1 MDISDCF
8 WLFYASKYNNRI
20 RHQLVFGTLIITA
33 LVAYFSQFLEK
44 KYTVTTSIYTGI
56 TSNTG
61 LNDET
66 RPDWQAVNNTYDNLV
81 NLTKSR
87 GTLENVSLKLLALN
101 LMHGDPEIDNL
112 YITANNYKKLIASVP
127 EEILH
132 LVDTASLDKTVNLF
146 KEYKYSDS
154 RNYLHELFNGSSAF
168 YSYNA
173 LSSIIIRRQGN
184 SDLIEIAYTST
195 DPGITW
201 NTVKLV
207 SEELKYSYNNLRY
220 QTANDIVKYYEEE
233 LKKLRVQLNK
243 QENELTDYNVKNSV
257 INYIEQTKA
266 IAHSF
271 ADFENRYEETR
282 RNYESSSS
290 IIKNLEQYMD
300 IRTKLVKSNEEF
312 INTLAEVSRISG
324 KITEIETFTSDE
336 MLSKDQE
343 LVKYREEL
351 RDAEKKIGLITNN
364 INSYKESKEGLAIE
378 GLVQEWLNQT
388 LIQAKA
394 QADLKVL
401 NERKNDFADQYKNY
415 SPIGTRI
422 NQQEREIHVTE
433 QSYLEVLHALNMA
446 KMKQKNLQLT
456 SSNLNTISDASYPL
470 FSDKGKRFLLVV
482 AAFIGSII
490 FIIGLNLVIELLDR
504 TLRDAERARRLTGMN
519 ILGAFTGR
527 NSQLK
532 YRGFVKTCNR
542 ISAAYACNRLT
553 PYIKKGDTLCI
564 NILSLEEKE
573 GKTFISRYFQ
583 ESWEELGFNVKYLR
597 VGQDIPIDAS
607 LFMAEHIDKH
617 IQLESRPDILIVEYP
632 SIQQYGVPSHLL
644 GSSQVNLLVANA
656 CRVWKNSD
664 TELVKYLRDITEG
677 TALYLYLNNA
687 TREAVE
693 DFTGQLPPQTSMRSF
708 ANRMMYMGLT
718 ATNTAVK

>member
-1 MDISDCF
+1 MDITLYISRF
-8 WLFYASKYNNRI
+8 IYRI

-61 LNDET
+61 LDDET

-127 EEILH
+127 EEILL
-132 LVDTASLDKTVNLF
+132 LVDTTSLDKTVNLF

-271 ADFENRYEETR
+271 ADFENRYDETR

>member
-1 MDISDCF
+1 MDITLYISRF
-8 WLFYASKYNNRI
+8 IYRI

-61 LNDET
+61 LDDET

-127 EEILH
+127 EEILL
-132 LVDTASLDKTVNLF
+132 LVDTTSLDKTVNLF

-490 FIIGLNLVIELLDR
+490 FIIGLNLVIKLLDR

>member
-1 MDISDCF
+1 MDITLYISRF
-8 WLFYASKYNNRI
+8 IYRI

-173 LSSIIIRRQGN
+173 LSSIIIRRKGN

-470 FSDKGKRFLLVV
+470 FSDKGKRFLLVI

>member
-1 MDISDCF
+1 MDITLYISRF
-8 WLFYASKYNNRI
+8 IYRI

-470 FSDKGKRFLLVV
+470 FSDKGKRFLLVI

-677 TALYLYLNNA
+677 TALYLYINNA

>member
-1 MDISDCF
+1 MDITLYISRF
-8 WLFYASKYNNRI
+8 IYRI

-470 FSDKGKRFLLVV
+470 FSDKGKRFLLVI

-664 TELVKYLRDITEG
+664 TELVKYLRNITEG

>member
-1 MDISDCF
+1 MDITLYISRF
-8 WLFYASKYNNRI
+8 IYRI

-56 TSNTG
+56 TSNTV
-61 LNDET
+61 LDDET

-127 EEILH
+127 EEILL
-132 LVDTASLDKTVNLF
+132 LVDTTSLDKTVNLF

>member
-1 MDISDCF
+1 MDITLYISRF
-8 WLFYASKYNNRI
+8 IYRI

-61 LNDET
+61 LDDET

-112 YITANNYKKLIASVP
+112 YITAYNYKKLIASVP
-127 EEILH
+127 EEILL
-132 LVDTASLDKTVNLF
+132 LVDTTSLDKTVNLF

>member
-1 MDISDCF
+1 MDITLYISRF
-8 WLFYASKYNNRI
+8 IYRI

-61 LNDET
+61 LDDET

-127 EEILH
+127 EEILL
-132 LVDTASLDKTVNLF
+132 LVDTTSLDKTVNLF

-470 FSDKGKRFLLVV
+470 FSDKGKRFLLVI

-664 TELVKYLRDITEG
+664 TELVKYLCDITEG

>member
-1 MDISDCF
+1 MDITLYISRF
-8 WLFYASKYNNRI
+8 IYRI

-470 FSDKGKRFLLVV
+470 FSDKGKRFLLVI

-718 ATNTAVK
+718 ATNTAV

>member
-1 MDISDCF
+1 MDITLYISRF
-8 WLFYASKYNNRI
+8 IYRI

-66 RPDWQAVNNTYDNLV
+66 RPDWQSVNNTYDNLV

-470 FSDKGKRFLLVV
+470 FSDKGKRFLLVI

>member
-1 MDISDCF
+1 
-8 WLFYASKYNNRI
+8 
-20 RHQLVFGTLIITA
+20 
-33 LVAYFSQFLEK
+33 
-44 KYTVTTSIYTGI
+44 
-56 TSNTG
+56 
-61 LNDET
+61 
-66 RPDWQAVNNTYDNLV
+66 
-81 NLTKSR
+81 
-87 GTLENVSLKLLALN
+87 
-101 LMHGDPEIDNL
+101 MHGDPEIDNL

-127 EEILH
+127 EEILL
-132 LVDTASLDKTVNLF
+132 LVDTTSLDKTVNLF

-282 RNYESSSS
+282 RKYESSSS

>member
-1 MDISDCF
+1 MDITLYISRF
-8 WLFYASKYNNRI
+8 IYRI

-61 LNDET
+61 LDDET

-127 EEILH
+127 EEILL
-132 LVDTASLDKTVNLF
+132 LVDTTSLDKTVNLF

-201 NTVKLV
+201 NMVKLV

>member
-1 MDISDCF
+1 MDITLYISRF
-8 WLFYASKYNNRI
+8 IYRI

-61 LNDET
+61 LDDET

-127 EEILH
+127 EEILL
-132 LVDTASLDKTVNLF
+132 LVDTTSLDKTVNLF

-693 DFTGQLPPQTSMRSF
+693 DFTGQLPPSNIYAIFRKPDDVYGI
-708 ANRMMYMGLT
+708 NGD
-718 ATNTAVK
+718 

>member
-1 MDISDCF
+1 MDITLYISRF
-8 WLFYASKYNNRI
+8 RYRI

-61 LNDET
+61 LDDET

-127 EEILH
+127 EEILL
-132 LVDTASLDKTVNLF
+132 LVDTTSLDKTVNLF

>member
-1 MDISDCF
+1 MDITLYISRF
-8 WLFYASKYNNRI
+8 IYRI

-61 LNDET
+61 LDDET

-127 EEILH
+127 EEILL
-132 LVDTASLDKTVNLF
+132 LVDTTSLDKTVNLF

-351 RDAEKKIGLITNN
+351 RDAEKKIGLITDN

-470 FSDKGKRFLLVV
+470 FSDKGKRFLLVI

>member
-1 MDISDCF
+1 MDITLYISRF
-8 WLFYASKYNNRI
+8 IYRI

-61 LNDET
+61 LDDET

-127 EEILH
+127 EEILL
-132 LVDTASLDKTVNLF
+132 LVDTTSLDKTVNLF

-632 SIQQYGVPSHLL
+632 SIQRYGVPSHLL

>member
-1 MDISDCF
+1 
-8 WLFYASKYNNRI
+8 
-20 RHQLVFGTLIITA
+20 

-470 FSDKGKRFLLVV
+470 FSDKGKRFLLVI

>member
-1 MDISDCF
+1 MDITLYISRF
-8 WLFYASKYNNRI
+8 IYRI

-146 KEYKYSDS
+146 KEYKYSDT

-300 IRTKLVKSNEEF
+300 NRTKLVKSNEEF

-470 FSDKGKRFLLVV
+470 FSDKGKRFLLVI

>member
-1 MDISDCF
+1 MDITLYISRF
-8 WLFYASKYNNRI
+8 IYRI

-61 LNDET
+61 LDDET

-127 EEILH
+127 EEILL
-132 LVDTASLDKTVNLF
+132 LVDTTSLDKTVNLF

-290 IIKNLEQYMD
+290 IIKNMEQYMD

>member
-1 MDISDCF
+1 MDITLYISRF
-8 WLFYASKYNNRI
+8 IYRI

-127 EEILH
+127 EEILL
-132 LVDTASLDKTVNLF
+132 LVDTTSLDKTVNLF

-470 FSDKGKRFLLVV
+470 FSDKGKRFLLVI

-617 IQLESRPDILIVEYP
+617 IQLESGPDILIVEYP

>member
-1 MDISDCF
+1 MDITLYISRF
-8 WLFYASKYNNRI
+8 IYRI

-61 LNDET
+61 LNDES

>member
-1 MDISDCF
+1 MDITLYISRF
-8 WLFYASKYNNRI
+8 IYRI

-61 LNDET
+61 LDDET

-127 EEILH
+127 EEILL
-132 LVDTASLDKTVNLF
+132 LVDTTSLDKTVNLF

-664 TELVKYLRDITEG
+664 TELVKYLRDITVG

>member
-1 MDISDCF
+1 MDITLYISRF
-8 WLFYASKYNNRI
+8 IYRI

-470 FSDKGKRFLLVV
+470 FSDKGKRFLLVI

-644 GSSQVNLLVANA
+644 GSSQVYLLVANA

>member
-1 MDISDCF
+1 MDITLYISRF
-8 WLFYASKYNNRI
+8 IYRI

-351 RDAEKKIGLITNN
+351 RDAVKKIGLITNN

-470 FSDKGKRFLLVV
+470 FSDKGKRFLLVI

>member
-1 MDISDCF
+1 MDITLYISRF
-8 WLFYASKYNNRI
+8 IYRI

-66 RPDWQAVNNTYDNLV
+66 RPDWQAVNNTYDNLI
-81 NLTKSR
+81 NLAKSR

-470 FSDKGKRFLLVV
+470 FSDKGKRFLLVI

>member
-1 MDISDCF
+1 MDITLYISRF
-8 WLFYASKYNNRI
+8 IYRI

-61 LNDET
+61 LDDET

-127 EEILH
+127 EEILL
-132 LVDTASLDKTVNLF
+132 LVDTTSLDKTVNLF

-583 ESWEELGFNVKYLR
+583 ESWEELSFNVKYLR

>member
-1 MDISDCF
+1 M
-8 WLFYASKYNNRI
+8 
-20 RHQLVFGTLIITA
+20 
-33 LVAYFSQFLEK
+33 
-44 KYTVTTSIYTGI
+44 
-56 TSNTG
+56 
-61 LNDET
+61 
-66 RPDWQAVNNTYDNLV
+66 
-81 NLTKSR
+81 
-87 GTLENVSLKLLALN
+87 
-101 LMHGDPEIDNL
+101 
-112 YITANNYKKLIASVP
+112 
-127 EEILH
+127 
-132 LVDTASLDKTVNLF
+132 
-146 KEYKYSDS
+146 
-154 RNYLHELFNGSSAF
+154 FNGSSAF

-243 QENELTDYNVKNSV
+243 QEYELTDYNVKNSV

-343 LVKYREEL
+343 IEKYSEDL
-351 RDAEKKIGLITNN
+351 RDAENKIGLITNN

-401 NERKNDFADQYKNY
+401 NERKNDYADQYKNY

-422 NQQEREIHVTE
+422 IQQEREIHVTE

-456 SSNLNTISDASYPL
+456 SSNLNTIS
-470 FSDKGKRFLLVV
+470 
-482 AAFIGSII
+482 
-490 FIIGLNLVIELLDR
+490 N
-504 TLRDAERARRLTGMN
+504 
-519 ILGAFTGR
+519 
-527 NSQLK
+527 
-532 YRGFVKTCNR
+532 
-542 ISAAYACNRLT
+542 
-553 PYIKKGDTLCI
+553 
-564 NILSLEEKE
+564 
-573 GKTFISRYFQ
+573 
-583 ESWEELGFNVKYLR
+583 
-597 VGQDIPIDAS
+597 
-607 LFMAEHIDKH
+607 
-617 IQLESRPDILIVEYP
+617 
-632 SIQQYGVPSHLL
+632 
-644 GSSQVNLLVANA
+644 AN
-656 CRVWKNSD
+656 
-664 TELVKYLRDITEG
+664 
-677 TALYLYLNNA
+677 
-687 TREAVE
+687 
-693 DFTGQLPPQTSMRSF
+693 
-708 ANRMMYMGLT
+708 
-718 ATNTAVK
+718 

>member
-1 MDISDCF
+1 MDITLYISRF
-8 WLFYASKYNNRI
+8 IYRI

-470 FSDKGKRFLLVV
+470 FSDKGKRFLLVI

-693 DFTGQLPPQTSMRSF
+693 DFTGQLPPQTSMRSI

>member
-1 MDISDCF
+1 MDITLYISRF
-8 WLFYASKYNNRI
+8 IYRI

-470 FSDKGKRFLLVV
+470 FSDKGKRFLLVI
-482 AAFIGSII
+482 AAVIGSII

>member
-1 MDISDCF
+1 MDITLYISRF
-8 WLFYASKYNNRI
+8 IYRI

-422 NQQEREIHVTE
+422 NQQERESHVTE

-470 FSDKGKRFLLVV
+470 FSDKGKRFLLVI

>member
-1 MDISDCF
+1 MDITLYISRF
-8 WLFYASKYNNRI
+8 IYRI

-573 GKTFISRYFQ
+573 GQTFISRYFQ

>member
-1 MDISDCF
+1 MDITLYISRF
-8 WLFYASKYNNRI
+8 IYRI

-66 RPDWQAVNNTYDNLV
+66 RPDWQTVNNTYDNLV

>member
-1 MDISDCF
+1 MDITLYISRF
-8 WLFYASKYNNRI
+8 IYRI

-61 LNDET
+61 LDDET

-127 EEILH
+127 EEILL
-132 LVDTASLDKTVNLF
+132 LVDTTSLDKTVNLF

-664 TELVKYLRDITEG
+664 TELVKYLRDITEARHC
-677 TALYLYLNNA
+677 TYI
-687 TREAVE
+687 
-693 DFTGQLPPQTSMRSF
+693 
-708 ANRMMYMGLT
+708 
-718 ATNTAVK
+718 

>member
-1 MDISDCF
+1 MDITLYISRF
-8 WLFYASKYNNRI
+8 IYRI

-61 LNDET
+61 LDDET

-127 EEILH
+127 EEILL
-132 LVDTASLDKTVNLF
+132 LVDTTSLDKTVNLF

-542 ISAAYACNRLT
+542 ISATYACNRLT

>member
-1 MDISDCF
+1 MDITLYISRF
-8 WLFYASKYNNRI
+8 IYRI

-33 LVAYFSQFLEK
+33 LVAYYSQFLEK

-470 FSDKGKRFLLVV
+470 FSDKGKRFLLVI

-693 DFTGQLPPQTSMRSF
+693 DFTGQLPPQTSLRKI
-708 ANRMMYMGLT
+708 A
-718 ATNTAVK
+718 

>member
-1 MDISDCF
+1 MDITLYISRF
-8 WLFYASKYNNRI
+8 IYRI

-61 LNDET
+61 LDDET

-127 EEILH
+127 EEILL
-132 LVDTASLDKTVNLF
+132 LVDTTSLDKTVNLF

-415 SPIGTRI
+415 SLIGTRI

>member
-1 MDISDCF
+1 MDITLYISRF
-8 WLFYASKYNNRI
+8 IYRI

-44 KYTVTTSIYTGI
+44 KYTVTTSIYPGI

-470 FSDKGKRFLLVV
+470 FSDKGKRFLLVI

>member
-1 MDISDCF
+1 MDITLYISRF
-8 WLFYASKYNNRI
+8 IYRI

-61 LNDET
+61 LDDET

-127 EEILH
+127 EEILL
-132 LVDTASLDKTVNLF
+132 LVDTTSLDKTVNLF

-290 IIKNLEQYMD
+290 IIKNLDQYMD